1 VSRESAHSSSAPG
14 REMTVIMEPMLLLL
28 SGATLLA
35 LAGMVRRYV
44 P

>member
-1 VSRESAHSSSAPG
+1 
-14 REMTVIMEPMLLLL
+14 MEPMLLLL

>member
-1 VSRESAHSSSAPG
+1 VSRATPHSSSVPD